1 MWRMKSRAIWLHCGD
16 ENSKN
21 FQAYAKGRK
30 FTNSIWELSS
40 AEGEQVSSFDGLE
53 ELGVRHFGELFMAQP
68 GASIAEVL
76 RVAQLF
82 PRFVGEED
90 NRLLMEEV
98 TQI

>member
-1 MWRMKSRAIWLHCGD
+1 MKVFYYFGILDSLC
-16 ENSKN
+16 NSKFN
-21 FQAYAKGRK
+21 EICA
-30 FTNSIWELSS
+30 IWELSS
-40 AEGEQVSSFDGLE
+40 AEGEQVSSFDGLAD
-53 ELGVRHFGELFMAQP
+53 LGVRHFGDLYTAQP

-98 TQI
+98 S